1 MFCLTEQDLFQIQ
14 KTSLSSKAAAAVTSF
29 IQTEMPV
36 MCTKEFVQRRFPFTK
51 WLPQYR
57 FSTLLQ
63 DTMAGLTVALTL
75 IPQSI
80 AYAEIAG
87 LKPQV

>member
-1 MFCLTEQDLFQIQ
+1 MFCWTEQDLLQIQ
-14 KTSLSSKAAAAVTSF
+14 EQPSLPKLQLLWHP
-29 IQTEMPV
+29 IYTEMPLL
-36 MCTKEFVQRRFPFTK
+36 CTKELVRRRLPIIK

-57 FSTLLQ
+57 FSTFLQ
-63 DTMAGLTVALTL
+63 DTLAGLTVALTL

>member
-1 MFCLTEQDLFQIQ
+1 MTQMF
-14 KTSLSSKAAAAVTSF
+14 
-29 IQTEMPV
+29 
-36 MCTKEFVQRRFPFTK
+36 TKEFVQRRLPITK

-57 FSTLLQ
+57 FSTFFQ
-63 DTMAGLTVALTL
+63 DTLAGLTVALTL

-87 LKPQV
+87 LDPQV